1 MALSFDTVWYCTV
14 VLFGALNATPEA
26 TSSRE
31 YRDDFVRAGT
41 IAIPLR
47 VFDQAARS
55 PELNA
60 PVRLVT
66 LFRFMVCRIILAL
79 LWYVYCSRTVGA
91 F

>member
-1 MALSFDTVWYCTV
+1 MQRGAFLWYCSV
-14 VLFGALNATPEA
+14 VLFGRALNATPEA
-26 TSSRE
+26 ISSRE
-31 YRDDFVRAGT
+31 YRDDFVSAGT

-66 LFRFMVCRIILAL
+66 SFRLGQRGFSLVFL
-79 LWYVYCSRTVGA
+79 G
-91 F
+91 